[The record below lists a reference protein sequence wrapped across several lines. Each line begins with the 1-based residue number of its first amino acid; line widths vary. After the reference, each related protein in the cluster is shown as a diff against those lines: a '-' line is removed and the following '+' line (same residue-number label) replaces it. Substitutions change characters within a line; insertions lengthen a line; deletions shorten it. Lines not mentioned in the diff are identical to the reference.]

1 MNRILILL
9 PLALLAT
16 VPHAQQSKSRVAFV
30 NVQAAVKAMPGSANY
45 LQLVTRTDADLL
57 ARQKNIQAL
66 ASKAATS
73 NTAANRQAL
82 NDARQT
88 YTKTQTQYA
97 QRVDEAFKPLAGKLN
112 TTIAKVAKANGYS
125 VVLDQRVAAQ
135 TNLVVYANDS
145 ATNLTNA
152 VLKALK

>member
-1 MNRILILL
+1 MTRVLILL

-30 NVQAAVKAMPGSANY
+30 NVQAAVKAMPGSASY
-45 LQLVTRTDADLL
+45 LQLVTKTDADLI
-57 ARQKNIQAL
+57 AKQKNIQSL
-66 ASKAATS
+66 ASKASAS

-82 NDARQT
+82 NNARQA

-97 QRVDEAFKPLAGKLN
+97 QQVAEAFKPLASKLN
-112 TTIAKVAKANGYS
+112 STIARVAKANGYS

-152 VLKALK
+152 VVKALK